1 MSTVKGEKIRLFP
14 PRFVVSLDE
23 GFSPERDLFGR
34 APIGAGL
41 KRLVE
46 NVDQPLVLA
55 LDGDWG
61 SGKTTFLRFWAGEL
75 RKSDIPV
82 IYFDAFENDHADDPF
97 LALAGEVFELAD
109 AASGPNARIAKSFAS
124 KAAGAGKV
132 LLRSSF
138 KLGVKAATMG
148 VLNAADLDEVAKEI
162 ADEASSAFDENI
174 GEMITKRRAD
184 KAILDEFRSAL
195 SELPQKL
202 SPQASQEPSKP
213 LVFIID
219 ELDRCRPVFALAL
232 LERIK
237 HFFSVDNVHF
247 ILGMNSSQ
255 LENSV
260 KAVYGQGID
269 ARQYLQKFIHL
280 NWQLAQRERYA
291 SDRARAKYVRYLLGS
306 FKFSGKDAET
316 AQYAIEFVGAVAE
329 HRNLSFR
336 TIERVMAIIALAVAT
351 TPSSRLRASPLI
363 GGLALMK
370 VLEPELFVKAKRNRL
385 TFQEASRFFAF
396 DELKTDRES
405 NWEWVERWWQYVTDP
420 DAPNEVIE
428 SMRGGLF
435 GYNIGDR
442 LDILSYTADAVL
454 DDISLS

>member
-1 MSTVKGEKIRLFP
+1 MNAENPKIRLFP

-41 KRLVE
+41 KRLME

-61 SGKTTFLRFWAGEL
+61 SGKTTFLRFWVGEL
-75 RKSDIPV
+75 RKADIPV

-97 LALAGEVFELAD
+97 LALSGEVFELAE
-109 AASGPNARIAKSFAS
+109 AASGSGTRIAKSFAA

-148 VLNAADLDEVAKEI
+148 ALNAADLDEVAQEI
-162 ADEASSAFDENI
+162 ADEASSAFDENV

-184 KAILDEFRSAL
+184 KAVLDEFRKTL
-195 SELPQKL
+195 SELPHKL
-202 SPQASQEPSKP
+202 SSSSENETPKP

-247 ILGMNSSQ
+247 VLGINSIQ

-260 KAVYGQGID
+260 RAVYGQGIN

-280 NWQLAQRERYA
+280 NWQLAKRERYA
-291 SDRARAKYVRYLLGS
+291 SERARSKYVSYLMNS
-306 FKFSGKDAET
+306 FKFSGKDSET
-316 AQYAIEFVGAVAE
+316 VQYSMAFVGAVAE
-329 HRNLSFR
+329 QRNLSFR
-336 TIERVMAIIALAVAT
+336 TIERVMAIVALAVAT
-351 TPSSRLRASPLI
+351 TPPSHLRASPLI

-370 VLEPELFVKAKRNRL
+370 VLEPELFLKSKRKRL
-385 TFQEASRFFAF
+385 SFQEASQFFAF
-396 DELKTDRES
+396 DDLKEDQEH
-405 NWEWVERWWQYVTDP
+405 NWEWVERWWRYVTDP
-420 DAPNEVIE
+420 DAPQEMID

-435 GYNIGDR
+435 SYSIGDR
-442 LDILSYTADAVL
+442 FDILSYTADTVL